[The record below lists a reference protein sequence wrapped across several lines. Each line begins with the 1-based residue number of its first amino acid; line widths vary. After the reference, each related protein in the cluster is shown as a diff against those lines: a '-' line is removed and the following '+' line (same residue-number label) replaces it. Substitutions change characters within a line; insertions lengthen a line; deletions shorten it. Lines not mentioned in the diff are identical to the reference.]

1 MGGKGAGCGGWERT
15 SEPIF
20 PPMHPSPPPI
30 VQEIPMLSI
39 ATKYLLLCWVLKIKD
54 ILYEE

>member
-1 MGGKGAGCGGWERT
+1 MGGKGAGGGWERT